1 MSKKH
6 FLEFTMLEKNKRFCI
21 DVQNITAIEDNSTY
35 TVIYFNDKPIFI
47 NELYKEVIE
56 KIMKLNEL

>member
-21 DVQNITAIEDNSTY
+21 DVQHLTAIEDNLSH

-56 KIMKLNEL
+56 KIIKLNEL

>member
-1 MSKKH
+1 MNKKYL
-6 FLEFTMLEKNKRFCI
+6 LEFTMLENNKTFCI
-21 DVQNITAIEDNSTY
+21 DVQHITLIEDNLSH

-56 KIMKLNEL
+56 KIMKLNNI

>member
-1 MSKKH
+1 MNRKH

-21 DVQNITAIEDNSTY
+21 DVQHIILIEDNSSH

-47 NELYKEVIE
+47 SELYKEVIE